1 MITWRD
7 YASHFQQ
14 VYIVDK
20 NIEWKAKNKISLCN
34 CYWIDDDELILWN
47 GLCRMDCRKAFA
59 PYFQLG
65 PFLEI
70 LTMMLWSCAVLI
82 TATPQRHKLVGK
94 YYIN

>member
-20 NIEWKAKNKISLCN
+20 NIEWKAKNKFSLCN
-34 CYWIDDDELILWN
+34 CYWIDDDELILQN
-47 GLCRMDCRKAFA
+47 GLCRMDCGKAFA

-65 PFLEI
+65 PFSEI

-82 TATPQRHKLVGK
+82 TTTPQRHKLVGK